1 MGQRIRS
8 KNRRGFLIMEHV
20 KQIAIKAV
28 GEVLGVSYAQMN
40 EMGPNNVI
48 SRKQEYVKARRL
60 VYFIITER
68 FPSIPYKELGRIFQD
83 QDHSTVINAVNKHM
97 DYYQTDKSYAYTS
110 DRAILSFDEK
120 LKRYES
126 KSAIESPE
134 YRSHIQDT
142 LKKCLQ
148 ESERYIEILKEAV
161 TPSIQDLGFS
171 VVNLNE

>member
-1 MGQRIRS
+1 
-8 KNRRGFLIMEHV
+8 MEHV

-60 VYFIITER
+60 VYYLITER
-68 FPSIPYKELGRIFQD
+68 FPSISYKELGKMFKD

-110 DRAILSFDEK
+110 DRAMSIFDDK
-120 LKRYES
+120 IKKYEM

-134 YRSHIQDT
+134 YRSQIQDT

-148 ESERYIEILKEAV
+148 ESEKCIEILKEAV
-161 TPSIQDLGFS
+161 NPSITDLGFS